1 MNRVVSFGERLREER
16 IRLGLS
22 QTVFGTKGGVT
33 KKTQMLYEAD
43 ERSPDGVYLAAI
55 AMAKADV
62 LYILTGQRSGTATT
76 AVGLDMDRFRLSVE
90 AVEEGLDATN
100 RTMAPAKKAELFLAV
115 YEMMEEPTVTKARVL
130 QLVKLAA

>member
-1 MNRVVSFGERLREER
+1 MLDELKRRFESEVEK
-16 IRLGLS
+16 I
-22 QTVFGTKGGVT
+22 GVT
-33 KKTQMLYEAD
+33 RIANALGKSRGTIYNWIANCNVPLDKFAMLQQHGIDA
-43 ERSPDGVYLAAI
+43 G
-55 AMAKADV
+55 
-62 LYILTGQRSGTATT
+62 YILTGQHANNAPSI
-76 AVGLDMDRFRLSVE
+76 LDMHRFQLAIE